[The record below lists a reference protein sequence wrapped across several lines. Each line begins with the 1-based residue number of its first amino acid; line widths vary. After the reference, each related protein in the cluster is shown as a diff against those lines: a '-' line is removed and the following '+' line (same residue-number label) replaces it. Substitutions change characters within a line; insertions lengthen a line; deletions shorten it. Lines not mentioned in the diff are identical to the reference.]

1 MMSPCLILA
10 SGLCFLSLFQLRYVP
25 LVLQKSQ
32 KPKHFTLTT
41 RHTIIKSSDKKEIQK
56 VTSNEFI
63 GNREPGIFQK
73 ETNRSRCQLCI
84 FNFLPVNFAMVCTDS
99 SSFNL
104 EAWVIYDSTKAML
117 IGIQKNIYT
126 LNYNHLENINIAV
139 THFMVHLD
147 VPHVNN
153 WSILSK
159 ILSIILPVV
168 HLGDREIR
176 RDSKYDIVFPFL
188 SFHPKINLCMDMG

>member
-32 KPKHFTLTT
+32 KPKHFNLTI

-63 GNREPGIFQK
+63 GKTAPGIFQK

-84 FNFLPVNFAMVCTDS
+84 FSFLPVNFAMVCTDS

-153 WSILSK
+153 WS
-159 ILSIILPVV
+159 
-168 HLGDREIR
+168 DA
-176 RDSKYDIVFPFL
+176 
-188 SFHPKINLCMDMG
+188 